1 MSVNWRRKERNT
13 RKVNISVLQTDTD
26 RRETMR
32 SSSDLKESRL
42 LPVGFK
48 KEFCTF
54 LEKPQRVMSEEEL
67 VLNKLNEPLDED
79 IKALELHMFGLVV
92 SHWSSSRKHILQGSS
107 GREESASPSGN
118 GIGKIFDILKLSM
131 NFAENEDVSSLNEL
145 WSKIRHLDSGM
156 MTLVVSLFNQ
166 MCMITNYA
174 ESAQRIRQS
183 RRFEREISSILGSPP
198 ASEAQDQAVMAEV
211 VSAHSLRITIR
222 RLLQAGFSK
231 EQVYRTICEQEI
243 DLVVTAHP
251 TQAQRISVIKC
262 CQRIGEI
269 IIYLDRDDLTPFET
283 KNAKNELQRAMAM
296 LWNVDTLRRARPTPL
311 DEVQNTV
318 NTIEETVFETLP
330 TFLRKVDD
338 ILNEFE
344 MDPLPPTKTLFRY
357 SSWVGGDRDGNPYVT
372 AKVTRLSVINMRLRA
387 CNLFLQKVE
396 DLMYEIPVISTHERL
411 RSYVESLPD
420 IEFYIRPGSPL
431 DSLGSSSPGYTTGD
445 ATVSLRPFMGFI
457 SEHELY
463 RRLLH
468 HVRIRLI
475 ATRDYYLDALNFG
488 HSVNSGTRRALA
500 YHSTEQILEPLI
512 LMYEALEDYDNEI
525 KTSFGDGFLPGTR
538 ISASWMS
545 SESGS
550 VSAKLGRGLL
560 LDVIRQISAFGLSLM
575 RLDIRQEASK
585 HEKAMDEICRYLELG
600 NYSEFPEE
608 KKQAFLLDCLNSK
621 RPLIPYRLN
630 WSKETTEILDT
641 FRECSH
647 LGAEALGS
655 YIISMCMNPSDILC
669 VQVFQKEYFSTISAD
684 SEFHAETHN
693 LDQFVKRRNSSVFSA
708 GNGPSGA
715 EEARQAQSLSQGI
728 QEPPKSSA
736 AILSSI
742 ASKRMR
748 VVPLLETVEALNN
761 AEKTLETLLSN
772 EWYLNYVKTVDGGIV
787 EVMIGYSDSSK
798 DGGRLTS
805 GWQLYN
811 AQERLSNIAA
821 RFGVEM
827 VFFHGRGGSIGRGG
841 GPQHL
846 AILSQPPNTITSLMR
861 ITVQG
866 EAITQSFGLSEIAF
880 KTWEIYCSA
889 ILESRIS
896 SLDARPQAGAC
907 NPDTTGGSYLGCLTK
922 VKDSWRQLLDE
933 MSDLSMKEY
942 RRIVFGEDNSDFTSD
957 EFVAYFRSVTPE
969 KEISELNL
977 GSRPSKRKS
986 GGIETL
992 RAIPWVFAWT
1002 QIRSHLPVWLG
1013 LSAALEEM
1021 KRQGKLKLVTEMYE
1035 NWPFI
1040 KSFFGLVSM
1049 ILLKADVHIFELY
1062 NRILAPPELQ
1072 KIGDLLISKLK
1083 DTIKLVMEVTKEK
1096 QLLDSDCVT
1105 RKAILLRFSWLA
1117 PCHLVQIECINRRRK
1132 ILNQSNE
1139 ADRDTQIEL
1148 SKIENALKISIQSIA
1163 AGMKFTG

>member
-1 MSVNWRRKERNT
+1 MS
-13 RKVNISVLQTDTD
+13 ISNDD
-26 RRETMR
+26 SE
-32 SSSDLKESRL
+32 LKESRL
-42 LPVGFK
+42 FPVGFK

-54 LEKPQRVMSEEEL
+54 LEKPQRLVSEKD
-67 VLNKLNEPLDED
+67 VTLNKLNEPLDED
-79 IKALELHMFGLVV
+79 IKALELHMFGLVT
-92 SHWSSSRKHILQGSS
+92 SHWRSSRKYILHGSKHKNNL
-107 GREESASPSGN
+107 EETTSSN
-118 GIGKIFDILKLSM
+118 NDGIAKIFDILKFSM
-131 NFAENEDVSSLNEL
+131 DFAENENISSLNEL
-145 WSKIRHLDSGM
+145 WNKIKHLDSGM
-156 MTLVVSLFNQ
+156 LTLVVSLFNQ

-183 RRFEREISSILGSPP
+183 RRLERETHSTLDQSQICTSNSSNSNTDMIFSY
-198 ASEAQDQAVMAEV
+198 
-211 VSAHSLRITIR
+211 SLRATIKK
-222 RLLQAGFSK
+222 LLQAGFSK
-231 EQVYRTICEQEI
+231 EKIYQSICEQEV

-262 CQRIGEI
+262 CQKIGGI
-269 IIYLDRDDLTPFET
+269 IIYLDRDDLTPFEIN
-283 KNAKNELQRAMAM
+283 NAKNELQRTMAM
-296 LWNVDTLRRARPTPL
+296 LWNVDTLRRARPTPV

-318 NTIEETVFETLP
+318 NTIEETVFSTLP
-330 TFLRKVDD
+330 TFLRKIDE
-338 ILNEFE
+338 ILNDFD
-344 MDPLPPTKTLFRY
+344 MSPLPPTKTLFKY

-372 AKVTRLSVINMRLRA
+372 AKVTRLSVINMKLRA
-387 CNLFLQKVE
+387 CNLFLDKIE
-396 DLMYEIPVISTHERL
+396 ELMYEIPVISSHEKL
-411 RSYVESLPD
+411 KNYVENLPD
-420 IEFYIRPGSPL
+420 IDFYVRPKSSY
-431 DSLGSSSPGYTTGD
+431 DSLNNSGCVTSD
-445 ATVSLRPFMGFI
+445 ATVGLRPFMGFI
-457 SEHELY
+457 SEYELY

-468 HVRIRLI
+468 HIRIRLI

-488 HSVNSGTRRALA
+488 HSVNSETRRALA
-500 YHSTEQILEPLI
+500 YHSTEQILEPLL
-512 LMYEALEDYDNEI
+512 LMYNALEDYDQEI
-525 KTSFGDGFLPGTR
+525 KTNFKDGLLPGTG
-538 ISASWMS
+538 ISVPWI

-585 HEKAMDEICRYLELG
+585 HEKAMDEICRYLEIG
-600 NYSEFPEE
+600 NYSEFSEE
-608 KKQAFLLDCLNSK
+608 KKQEFLLDCLKSK

-641 FRECSH
+641 FYECSH

-655 YIISMCMNPSDILC
+655 YIISMCMKPSDILC
-669 VQVFQKEYFSTISAD
+669 VHVFQKEYFSTISAD
-684 SEFHAETHN
+684 SEFHAEIHDIN
-693 LDQFVKRRNSSVFSA
+693 KFIKRRSSSISNNNDL
-708 GNGPSGA
+708 NGIVYTDSSNNNIDKSDTRQNGSISPSIND
-715 EEARQAQSLSQGI
+715 S
-728 QEPPKSSA
+728 PKSSA

-772 EWYLNYVKTVDGGIV
+772 EWYLNYVKTVDKGIV

-811 AQERLSNIAA
+811 AQERLTNIAA

-889 ILESRIS
+889 ILESKIS
-896 SLDARPQAGAC
+896 ALDTPNINNCQL
-907 NPDTTGGSYLGCLTK
+907 NKNLGYQTK
-922 VKDSWRQLLDE
+922 VKDSWRELLDQ

-942 RRIVFGEDNSDFTSD
+942 RKIVFGEGNPDFTSD

-1002 QIRSHLPVWLG
+1002 QVRSHLPVWLG

-1021 KRQGKLKLVTEMYE
+1021 KKQNKLSLVTEMYE
-1035 NWPFI
+1035 NWPFM
-1040 KSFFGLVSM
+1040 KSFFDLVSM
-1049 ILLKADVHIFELY
+1049 ILLKADVNIFELY

-1083 DTIKLVMEVTKEK
+1083 DTIKLVLEVTKEK
-1096 QLLDSDCVT
+1096 KLLDSDFIT
-1105 RKAILLRFSWLA
+1105 RKAILLRFSCLA

-1132 ILNQSNE
+1132 ILSSSTNTDQINE
-1139 ADRDTQIEL
+1139 MEL
-1148 SKIENALKISIQSIA
+1148 SKIENALKISIQSIS

>member
-1 MSVNWRRKERNT
+1 MSELHESE
-13 RKVNISVLQTDTD
+13 IS
-26 RRETMR
+26 
-32 SSSDLKESRL
+32 ESRL

-54 LEKPQRVMSEEEL
+54 LEKPQRAVSEKDV
-67 VLNKLNEPLDED
+67 VLSKLNEPLDED
-79 IKALELHMFGLVV
+79 IKALELHMFGLVA
-92 SHWSSSRKHILQGSS
+92 SHWSSSRKQILYGNKQKSS
-107 GREESASPSGN
+107 DETLSPSGS

-131 NFAENEDVSSLNEL
+131 NFAENEDVSALNEL
-145 WSKIRHLDSGM
+145 WSKIRNLDSGM
-156 MTLVVSLFNQ
+156 LTLVVSLFNQ

-183 RRFEREISSILGSPP
+183 RQFEREISPILASPEESGISKGLEDI
-198 ASEAQDQAVMAEV
+198 A
-211 VSAHSLRITIR
+211 AHSLRVTIK

-231 EQVYRTICEQEI
+231 EQIYRSICEQEV

-262 CQRIGEI
+262 CQKMGEI
-269 IIYLDRDDLTPFET
+269 ITYLDRNDLTPFEI
-283 KNAKNELQRAMAM
+283 KNAKYELQRAMAM

-318 NTIEETVFETLP
+318 NTIEETVFGTLP

-338 ILNEFE
+338 ILDEFG
-344 MDPLPPTKTLFRY
+344 MDALPPTKTLFKY
-357 SSWVGGDRDGNPYVT
+357 SSWVGGDRDGNPFVT
-372 AKVTRLSVINMRLRA
+372 AKVTRLSAINMRLRA
-387 CNLFLQKVE
+387 CNLFLQKIE
-396 DLMYEIPVISTHERL
+396 DLMYEIPVISAHEKL
-411 RSYVESLPD
+411 KSYVDSLPD
-420 IEFYIRPGSPL
+420 IEFYIRPVSAC
-431 DSLGSSSPGYTTGD
+431 DSLNNSGCTTSD

-457 SEHELY
+457 SEYELY

-488 HSVNSGTRRALA
+488 HSVNSETRRALA
-500 YHSTEQILEPLI
+500 YHSTEQILEPLV
-512 LMYEALEDYDNEI
+512 LMYNALEDYDNEI
-525 KTSFGDGFLPGTR
+525 KTNFRDGFLPGTN
-538 ISASWMS
+538 ISVPWI

-585 HEKAMDEICRYLELG
+585 HEKAMDEICKYLEIG
-600 NYSEFPEE
+600 NYSEFSEE
-608 KKQAFLLDCLNSK
+608 KKQEFLLNCLNSK

-641 FRECSH
+641 FYECSH

-655 YIISMCMNPSDILC
+655 YIISMCMKPSDILC
-669 VQVFQKEYFSTISAD
+669 VHVFQKEYFSTITAD
-684 SEFHAETHN
+684 SEFHAEIHDLN
-693 LDQFVKRRNSSVFSA
+693 QFIKRRSSSISAANGSTGVSTGKEAAHPNSVEDSRQ
-708 GNGPSGA
+708 NG
-715 EEARQAQSLSQGI
+715 GI
-728 QEPPKSSA
+728 SPDVKDSPKSSA

-798 DGGRLTS
+798 DGSRLTS

-811 AQERLSNIAA
+811 AQERLSNIAR

-896 SLDARPQAGAC
+896 ALEPPNIQSCELA
-907 NPDTTGGSYLGCLTK
+907 TKLGYHAK
-922 VKDSWRQLLDE
+922 VKDSWRALLDQ
-933 MSDLSMKEY
+933 MSELSMKEY
-942 RRIVFGEDNSDFTSD
+942 RKIVFGEGNPDFTSD

-1021 KRQGKLKLVTEMYE
+1021 KNQNKLDLVTEMYE
-1035 NWPFI
+1035 NWPFMR
-1040 KSFFGLVSM
+1040 SFFDLVSM

-1072 KIGDLLISKLK
+1072 KIGELLISKLK
-1083 DTIKLVMEVTKEK
+1083 DTVKLVMEVTKEK
-1096 QLLDSDCVT
+1096 QLLDSDFVT

-1117 PCHLVQIECINRRRK
+1117 PCHLVQIECINRRRN
-1132 ILNQSNE
+1132 ILGLSSTPDQNNE
-1139 ADRDTQIEL
+1139 LEL

>member
-1 MSVNWRRKERNT
+1 MP
-13 RKVNISVLQTDTD
+13 D
-26 RRETMR
+26 
-32 SSSDLKESRL
+32 SSELRESRL
-42 LPVGFK
+42 LPVGYK

-54 LEKPQRVMSEEEL
+54 LEKPQRVVSEKEL
-67 VLNKLNEPLDED
+67 VLSKLNEPLDED

-92 SHWSSSRKHILQGSS
+92 SHWKSSRKHILQGSS
-107 GREESASPSGN
+107 RKEGGAEEGATPTGN

-145 WSKIRHLDSGM
+145 WSQIRHLDSGM
-156 MTLVVSLFNQ
+156 LTLVVSLFNQ

-183 RRFEREISSILGSPP
+183 RLFEREIGSILQGSPSP
-198 ASEAQDQAVMAEV
+198 EV
-211 VSAHSLRITIR
+211 VMREEVASAHSLRVAIK

-231 EQVYRTICEQEI
+231 EQVYRTICEQEV

-269 IIYLDRDDLTPFET
+269 ILYLDRDDLTPFET

-318 NTIEETVFETLP
+318 NTIEETVFGTLP
-330 TFLRKVDD
+330 AFLRKVDD
-338 ILNEFE
+338 ILDEFG

-396 DLMYEIPVISTHERL
+396 DLMYEIPVISAHEKL
-411 RSYVESLPD
+411 KSYVEALPD
-420 IEFYIRPGSPL
+420 IEFYIRPGSSL
-431 DSLGSSSPGYTTGD
+431 DSSLGNSQPGCTTSD

-488 HSVNSGTRRALA
+488 HSVNSETRRALA
-500 YHSTEQILEPLI
+500 YHSTEQILEPLV
-512 LMYEALEDYDNEI
+512 LMYNALEDYDNEI
-525 KTSFGDGFLPGTR
+525 KTNFKDGFLPGTR
-538 ISASWMS
+538 ISVPWIGE
-545 SESGS
+545 SES

-608 KKQAFLLDCLNSK
+608 KKQEFLLDCLNSK

-641 FRECSH
+641 FYECSH

-655 YIISMCMNPSDILC
+655 YIISMCMKPSDILC
-669 VQVFQKEYFSTISAD
+669 VQVLQKEYFSTISAD
-684 SEFHAETHN
+684 SEFHAEVHD
-693 LDQFVKRRNSSVFSA
+693 LDQFVKRRSSSISA
-708 GNGPSGA
+708 GSGSLPA
-715 EEARQAQSLSQGI
+715 PAPAPAPLLSKTDGAGAVPHGEELSQSVHD
-728 QEPPKSSA
+728 PPKSSA

-742 ASKRMR
+742 ASRRMR

-846 AILSQPPNTITSLMR
+846 AILSQPPNTISSLMR

-896 SLDARPQAGAC
+896 SLGEGPGARAVDCAG
-907 NPDTTGGSYLGCLTK
+907 GGSSPGCRSK
-922 VKDSWRQLLDE
+922 IQDSWRQLLDQ

-942 RRIVFGEDNSDFTSD
+942 RRIVFGEGNSEFTSD

-1021 KRQGKLKLVTEMYE
+1021 KRQDKLKLVTEMYE
-1035 NWPFI
+1035 NWPFM
-1040 KSFFGLVSM
+1040 KSFFDLVSM

-1062 NRILAPPELQ
+1062 NRILSPPELQ
-1072 KIGDLLISKLK
+1072 KIGDLLIAKLK

-1096 QLLDSDCVT
+1096 QLLDSDCMT

-1132 ILNQSNE
+1132 ILSLSNKP
-1139 ADRDTQIEL
+1139 DQDTEIEL
-1148 SKIENALKISIQSIA
+1148 CKIENALKISIQSIA

>member
-1 MSVNWRRKERNT
+1 MS
-13 RKVNISVLQTDTD
+13 ISNNDN
-26 RRETMR
+26 EI
-32 SSSDLKESRL
+32 KESRL
-42 LPVGFK
+42 FPVGFK

-54 LEKPQRVMSEEEL
+54 LEKPQKVVSEKD
-67 VLNKLNEPLDED
+67 VILNKLNEPLDED
-79 IKALELHMFGLVV
+79 IKALELHMFGLVT
-92 SHWSSSRKHILQGSS
+92 SHWRSSRKYILHGNKQKNNTDEGVL
-107 GREESASPSGN
+107 SPSN
-118 GIGKIFDILKLSM
+118 DGIRKIFDILKLSM
-131 NFAENEDVSSLNEL
+131 NFAENEDSSSLNQL
-145 WSKIRHLDSGM
+145 WERIKHLDSGM
-156 MTLVVSLFNQ
+156 LTLVVSLFNQ

-174 ESAQRIRQS
+174 ESAQRIRQC
-183 RRFEREISSILGSPP
+183 RQFEREIPSILSESQIFSKNNQSPD
-198 ASEAQDQAVMAEV
+198 SDIIF
-211 VSAHSLRITIR
+211 AHSLRVTIKK
-222 RLLQAGFSK
+222 LLQAGFSK
-231 EQVYRTICEQEI
+231 EHIYKLICEQEV

-262 CQRIGEI
+262 CQKIGEI
-269 IIYLDRDDLTPFET
+269 MIYLDRDDLTPFEIN
-283 KNAKNELQRAMAM
+283 NAKYELQRAMAM

-311 DEVQNTV
+311 DEVQNTI
-318 NTIEETVFETLP
+318 NTIEETVFSTLP
-330 TFLRKVDD
+330 TFLRKIDE
-338 ILNEFE
+338 ILNEFG
-344 MDPLPPTKTLFRY
+344 MDPLPPTKTLFKY

-387 CNLFLQKVE
+387 CNLFLHKIE
-396 DLMYEIPVISTHERL
+396 DLMYEIPIISSHEKL
-411 RSYVESLPD
+411 REYVDNLPD
-420 IEFYIRPGSPL
+420 IEFYIKPV
-431 DSLGSSSPGYTTGD
+431 SSCDTLNNSGCTTSD
-445 ATVSLRPFMGFI
+445 ATVGLRPFMGFI
-457 SEHELY
+457 PEYELY
-463 RRLLH
+463 RRILH
-468 HVRIRLI
+468 HIRIRLI
-475 ATRDYYLDALNFG
+475 ASRDYYLDALNFG
-488 HSVNSGTRRALA
+488 HSVNSETRRALA

-512 LMYEALEDYDNEI
+512 LMYNALEDYDNEI
-525 KTSFGDGFLPGTR
+525 KTNFEDGHLPGTN
-538 ISASWMS
+538 ISVPWI

-560 LDVIRQISAFGLSLM
+560 LDVIRQISAFGLSFM

-585 HEKAMDEICRYLELG
+585 HEKAMDEICNYLEIG
-600 NYSEFPEE
+600 NYSKFSEEE
-608 KKQAFLLDCLNSK
+608 KQEFLLNCLKSK

-641 FRECSH
+641 FYECSH

-655 YIISMCMNPSDILC
+655 YIISMCMKPSDILC
-669 VQVFQKEYFSTISAD
+669 VHVFQKEYFSTISAD
-684 SEFHAETHN
+684 SEFHAEIHDLN
-693 LDQFVKRRNSSVFSA
+693 KFIKRRSSSISSNHNS
-708 GNGPSGA
+708 NGVANVEVSNVNNNDSRQNGGISPSIND
-715 EEARQAQSLSQGI
+715 S
-728 QEPPKSSA
+728 PKSSA

-811 AQERLSNIAA
+811 AQERLSNIAR

-889 ILESRIS
+889 ILESRMTA
-896 SLDARPQAGAC
+896 LDIPNNNQCEPNG
-907 NPDTTGGSYLGCLTK
+907 NLGYGTK
-922 VKDSWRQLLDE
+922 VKESWRELLDQ
-933 MSDLSMKEY
+933 MSDISMKEY
-942 RRIVFGEDNSDFTSD
+942 RKIVFGEGNSDFTSD

-1021 KRQGKLKLVTEMYE
+1021 KKQNKLNLVTEMYE
-1035 NWPFI
+1035 SWPFV
-1040 KSFFGLVSM
+1040 KSFFDLVSM
-1049 ILLKADVHIFELY
+1049 ILLKADAHIFELY
-1062 NRILAPPELQ
+1062 NRILAPPNLQ
-1072 KIGDLLISKLK
+1072 KIGDILISKLK

-1096 QLLDSDCVT
+1096 QLLDSDFVT

-1132 ILNQSNE
+1132 ILCSSVNSSEIN
-1139 ADRDTQIEL
+1139 DIEL
-1148 SKIENALKISIQSIA
+1148 SKIENALKISIQSIS